1 MNSYEAL
8 NLYNCICLS
17 RCHRITC
24 SACLSWRYKDTHAD
38 LSSYNE
44 DQASR
49 MPYCTCV
56 SARTWADF
64 QTFLVL
70 LKFVRPSLFYN
81 KPFLTRYQL
90 IITVPKEQLTI
101 ATRKLT
107 TWMHKMFDVIR
118 CTYQYDIRIGSSC
131 DNEQQCHDPHFTS
144 GHPVH
149 AGVHE
154 PRSPTWPILVQ
165 PPPALVGFFPQAQ
178 LHEVIHS
185 IEPGRPPSSSWPHAN
200 HFLIASAASFKWVI
214 IRHAVQQM
222 WTYGQ

>member
-38 LSSYNE
+38 LSSYNG
-44 DQASR
+44 DQAWR
-49 MPYCTCV
+49 MPYYTH
-56 SARTWADF
+56 AF
-64 QTFLVL
+64 QLGLESTFRRFWSCLNLSVLVC
-70 LKFVRPSLFYN
+70 FTTMW
-81 KPFLTRYQL
+81 PFLTRYQP

-101 ATRKLT
+101 AIRKLT

-144 GHPVH
+144 GQ
-149 AGVHE
+149 
-154 PRSPTWPILVQ
+154 PRPCWGSSMSLG

-214 IRHAVQQM
+214 IRHAAQQM

>member
-1 MNSYEAL
+1 MSPDHMLCVPVLAL
-8 NLYNCICLS
+8 QGHSCGSELLQRRPGLKNALLHS
-17 RCHRITC
+17 
-24 SACLSWRYKDTHAD
+24 
-38 LSSYNE
+38 
-44 DQASR
+44 
-49 MPYCTCV
+49 CV

-81 KPFLTRYQL
+81 KPFLTRYQP

-101 ATRKLT
+101 AIRKLT

-144 GHPVH
+144 GHPRPCW
-149 AGVHE
+149 G
-154 PRSPTWPILVQ
+154 SSMSLG

-214 IRHAVQQM
+214 IRHAAQQM